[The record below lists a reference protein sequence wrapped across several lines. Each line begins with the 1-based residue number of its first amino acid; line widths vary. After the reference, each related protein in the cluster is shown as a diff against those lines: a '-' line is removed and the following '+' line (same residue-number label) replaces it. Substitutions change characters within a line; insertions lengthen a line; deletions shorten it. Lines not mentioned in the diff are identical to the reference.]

1 MQATLLRKLTWKD
14 IQEIAETL
22 DTIDIYDNGPESKER
37 YYSDAILIL
46 CTKYKLLPACK
57 ERYKEI
63 LPIAEKIVGFKNRR
77 ERTFDLTVLRC
88 MVATRLHEEGYGV
101 SDIGRTMK
109 YDHST
114 VSFYLGKKK
123 DFFAL
128 PNIFAREVRWFNQFD
143 EALEEQNQSPSC
155 SPHQL
160 LPD

>member
-1 MQATLLRKLTWKD
+1 MQASLLRKLTWKD
-14 IQEIAETL
+14 IREIAETL
-22 DTIDIYDNGPESKER
+22 DTIDIYDKELKSEER

-46 CTKYKLLPACK
+46 CKKYKLFPACR

-63 LPIAEKIVGFKNRR
+63 LPIAEKIVGFKNRK

-88 MVATRLHEEGYGV
+88 MVATKLREEGYGV

-128 PNIFAREVRWFNQFD
+128 PNIFEREVRWFKQFD
-143 EALEEQNQSPSC
+143 EELGEQNQLPS
-155 SPHQL
+155 
-160 LPD
+160 D